1 MGLYHTFAALL
12 DLVKRPLRPNYACN
26 TGKVWDRPSPSSTR
40 STEPRTA
47 SCGGAAD
54 AFVRRA
60 SASAHAHT
68 RARGQKRSGV
78 TDGNSSIPGRKNRR
92 QQNKGNNRSNWH
104 ERASDGRRFGEGVP
118 GCLFSIRSNQG
129 RRAGRGNGVTG
140 NAPLGDFAGGL
151 GAGRV
156 GWIAD
161 LDVQTWSTRLR
172 DNGQ

>member
-1 MGLYHTFAALL
+1 MSKGRFGQITRATPVRFGTGLCRAARDPPSHARPAAAARPTHSCEGRAPLHT
-12 DLVKRPLRPNYACN
+12 RI
-26 TGKVWDRPSPSSTR
+26 
-40 STEPRTA
+40 
-47 SCGGAAD
+47 
-54 AFVRRA
+54 
-60 SASAHAHT
+60 

-104 ERASDGRRFGEGVP
+104 ERASDGRRFGEGVS
-118 GCLFSIRSNQG
+118 GCMFSIRSNQG
-129 RRAGRGNGVTG
+129 RRAGRGNGATG